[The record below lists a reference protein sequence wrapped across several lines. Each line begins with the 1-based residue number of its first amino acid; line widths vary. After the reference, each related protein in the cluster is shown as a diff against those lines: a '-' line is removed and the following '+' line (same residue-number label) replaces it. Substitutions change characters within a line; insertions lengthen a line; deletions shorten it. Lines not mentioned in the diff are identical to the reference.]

1 MFRGYAAVG
10 TGGGERI
17 ALTRKGEWFLV
28 GAMELLLHIAS
39 LIIGLAMLYY
49 GAEWLVA
56 GSSRLALRLGITP
69 LVVGLTVV
77 AFGTSAPEL
86 SVGIQL
92 NLAGHADAALGNV
105 VGSNICNLLLILGIS
120 GLFRPLQIKGQ
131 IVKREMPILILASL
145 VLVGMLWDGHL
156 SRIEGGS
163 LVAGIVGYLI
173 FSFHFARKEGNP
185 EVLEQYTEEIGVAPA
200 QAKREKLGKLW
211 LFILAGLIVL
221 VVGSKCLET
230 GGLFI
235 ARSLGV
241 SEAIIGLTL
250 LAVGTSLPELATSI
264 VASIKGEGDI
274 IAGNAVG
281 SCIFN
286 LLAILGLTILIRPMV
301 ISEIEPLDLAF
312 MVGAAVVVVPLMI
325 WRMRLGRLEGALL
338 LGAYAVYMGLLTQ
351 RG

>member
-1 MFRGYAAVG
+1 M
-10 TGGGERI
+10 
-17 ALTRKGEWFLV
+17 ALF
-28 GAMELLLHIAS
+28 LHIAY
-39 LIIGLAMLYY
+39 LIVGLAMLYY

-69 LVVGLTVV
+69 LAVGLTVV

-92 NLAGHADAALGNV
+92 NLADHADAAVGNV
-105 VGSNICNLLLILGIS
+105 VGSNICNLLLILGLS

-131 IVKREMPILILASL
+131 IVKREMPILILASFI
-145 VLVGMLWDGHL
+145 LVGMLWDGQL
-156 SRIEGGS
+156 SRVEGGC
-163 LVAGIVGYLI
+163 LVAGILGYLI
-173 FSFHFARKEGNP
+173 FSFVSARKEGNP
-185 EVLEQYTEEIGVAPA
+185 EVLEQYSEEVGIAPEVAM
-200 QAKREKLGKLW
+200 REKLGKLW
-211 LFILAGLIVL
+211 LLILAGLVVL

-235 ARSLGV
+235 ARAIGV

-264 VASIKGEGDI
+264 IASLKGEGDI

-286 LLAILGLTILIRPMV
+286 IFAILGITILVRPMV
-301 ISEIEPLDLAF
+301 VSEIRPLDLGF

-325 WRMRLGRLEGALL
+325 NRMRLGRLEGALL
-338 LGAYAVYMGLLTQ
+338 LGCYAVYMFLLAQ